1 MSATPAAAPV
11 STDQSIRQSRIQ
23 GRTGP
28 GLADGR
34 SGSYLYRERATARL
48 SAGEPKYRGLEVSQV
63 RRLGDAVDPAAL
75 LFGRGE
81 SEPGFFLQGPRE
93 DAAHGMTLPAG
104 HAPHLV
110 DRRPFGQPQHRNH
123 YILLRGGLRVG
134 LRLGVRQALDCRP
147 QLIDQRVAVANLLSL
162 FDTGQSVPQRQ

>member
-34 SGSYLYRERATARL
+34 SGSYLYRERATAHL

-63 RRLGDAVDPAAL
+63 RRLGDGVDPAAL
-75 LFGRGE
+75 VFGRGK
-81 SEPGFFLQGPRE
+81 SEPELFLQGPRE
-93 DAAHGMTLPAG
+93 DAAIGRTLPAG
-104 HAPHLV
+104 HARPLG
-110 DRRPFGQPQHRNH
+110 DRCPFRQTQHRNH
-123 YILLRGGLRVG
+123 
-134 LRLGVRQALDCRP
+134 
-147 QLIDQRVAVANLLSL
+147 
-162 FDTGQSVPQRQ
+162 